1 MPVLKIIHDHPRP
14 SRRGRYKP
22 RGKSKMTVTAALV
35 KELREKS
42 GAGMLDCKKALEE
55 NNGEIDAAMDFLRA
69 KGLASAAKKSSRA
82 AAEGLVSVAAAGT
95 IGVAIELNAETDF
108 VARNEQF
115 QAFLNKLTDAALAQK
130 IGDVDALKAI
140 DLGGKTAE
148 ANLTELIANI
158 GENMTLRRAKML
170 TVANGVVSSYVHN
183 ALQPGRGKIGVLVA
197 LESTGDVAKLEALGR
212 QLAMHIAAARPES
225 LDVESM
231 DPDLV
236 ARERAVYVEK
246 AKESGK
252 PAEIIEKMVEGSM
265 RKFYEQS
272 VLMQQTFI
280 IDGENKI
287 SAVLEA
293 AAKDVG
299 APVKLTSY
307 VRFELGEGVEKKE
320 DDFASEVAK
329 MAAG

>member
-1 MPVLKIIHDHPRP
+1 
-14 SRRGRYKP
+14 
-22 RGKSKMTVTAALV
+22 MTVTAALV

-55 NNGEIDAAMDFLRA
+55 NNGDIDAAMDFLRA

-82 AAEGLVSVAAAGT
+82 AAEGLVSVAAEGNFG
-95 IGVAIELNAETDF
+95 IAIELNAETDF
-108 VARNEQF
+108 VARNEHF
-115 QAFLNKLTDAALAQK
+115 QTFLNKLTDAALAQK
-130 IGDVDALKAI
+130 IGDVEALKKV

-148 ANLTELIANI
+148 ENLTELIANI
-158 GENMTLRRAKML
+158 GENMTLRRAQLL
-170 TVANGVVSSYVHN
+170 TVSNGVVSSYVHN

-197 LESTGDVAKLEALGR
+197 LESTGDAAKLEALGR
-212 QLAMHIAAARPES
+212 QLAMHIAAARPEA

-231 DPDLV
+231 NPDLV

-265 RKFYEQS
+265 RKFYEQT
-272 VLMQQTFI
+272 VLLQQTFI
-280 IDGENKI
+280 IDGESKI

-299 APVKLTSY
+299 APVKLTGY

-320 DDFASEVAK
+320 DDFAAEVAK
-329 MAAG
+329 MATG

>member
-1 MPVLKIIHDHPRP
+1 
-14 SRRGRYKP
+14 
-22 RGKSKMTVTAALV
+22 MTVTAAMV

-55 NNGEIDAAMDFLRA
+55 NNGDVDAAMDFLRA

-82 AAEGLVSVAAAGT
+82 AAEGLVSVASEGNT
-95 IGVAIELNAETDF
+95 GVIIELNAETDF

-115 QAFLNKLTDAALAQK
+115 QNFLNGLTDEALAK
-130 IGDVDALKAI
+130 KAGDVDALKA
-140 DLGGKTAE
+140 LTVNGKTAE
-148 ANLTELIANI
+148 ENLTELIANI
-158 GENMTLRRAKML
+158 GENMTLRRAKL
-170 TVANGVVSSYVHN
+170 LSVTNGVVSTYVHN

-197 LESTGDVAKLEALGR
+197 LESTGDVTKLDALGR
-212 QLAMHIAAARPES
+212 QLAMHIAAARPEA
-225 LDVESM
+225 LDVESL
-231 DPDLV
+231 DPELV
-236 ARERAVYVEK
+236 TRERAVHAEK

-252 PAEIIEKMVEGSM
+252 PAEIVEKMVEGSM